1 MMIKIINS
9 LKDYKKIKN
18 FKIFLINFKIIQ
30 KNNQINKSAKLIR
43 QILMHQSYSNR
54 NQII

>member
-1 MMIKIINS
+1 MIKIINS